1 MANLQVFY
9 KIKANT
15 QQYNGSTNWIYNH
28 IHTTAFQPAPKKHA
42 IIKIKE
48 GKLIQPRQNA

>member
-1 MANLQVFY
+1 MPSCMANLRVFY

-15 QQYNGSTNWIYNH
+15 QQYNGSSNWIYNH

-42 IIKIKE
+42 IMV
-48 GKLIQPRQNA
+48 LH